1 MNILVG
7 LGNPGEKYE
16 KTRHNIGWR
25 VLDAIASAHDA
36 VFSYEKKW
44 NAEVAKAGNIL
55 LVKPQTFM
63 NNSGEAVRPIMDY
76 YKCEPQDCIVLYDDK
91 DVLFGTIRLRS
102 TGSAGGH
109 NGMKSLIQYIGT
121 QDFSRVRIGIAD
133 PESPITDTAQ
143 FVLARFTADEETHMP
158 AIITASTKA
167 VQSILQDGLD
177 TKTHRDIETIAKKK
191 EQETE

>member
-1 MNILVG
+1 MKILVG
-7 LGNPGEKYE
+7 LGNPGEQYE

-25 VLDAIASAHDA
+25 VLDAIASADDA

-121 QDFSRVRIGIAD
+121 QDFPRIRIGVAD

-143 FVLARFTADEETHMP
+143 FVLARFTSEEEVLIPT
-158 AIITASTKA
+158 IITESATA
-167 VQSILQDGLD
+167 ALSICSDGID
-177 TKTHRDIETIAKKK
+177 SKSHRDIETITKEK
-191 EQETE
+191 EQEAK